1 MSHYGRQGSLKY
13 QIDAP
18 GLCTQGKNLRLTDAV
33 ELGRRSLVSSL
44 IWLTLQQQTGSEQSL
59 CILEKNV
66 VCKKGVLE
74 GGGPWPN
81 LSVDLLHSQLFLCQK
96 FLRLCAGDL
105 AKLTGEPLT
114 FSAWQAVQ
122 NERSFYRE
130 IRCFF
135 SLFLCLSIFLSLFMN
150 IFFLNQLLN
159 AK

>member
-1 MSHYGRQGSLKY
+1 MLLVCARRVKICGWQMRLSLADGRSCHHWSDSL
-13 QIDAP
+13 
-18 GLCTQGKNLRLTDAV
+18 
-33 ELGRRSLVSSL
+33 SSSKQEASKASVF
-44 IWLTLQQQTGSEQSL
+44 WK
-59 CILEKNV
+59 KNV